1 VILSALVDL
10 YTRLCRDD
18 PESMPRPGWNRR
30 NVCFALELSPDG
42 AVERLVDL
50 RDMSGKKPAPIS
62 ILVPDHGEVR
72 TSAAKT
78 QPYFLCDGAAFL
90 LGASA
95 GMGDKAL
102 DYFVNARALHDRLLA
117 HCGDPVARAILGHF
131 ASWDP
136 AAAPALAAR
145 AGLDWEKEV
154 SGQNMVFTLAGLPGR
169 AHTRPAL
176 VEIWNKAFA
185 ARSPAPLGECL
196 VTGETRPIARLHPGI
211 KLPGTVGNGAPV
223 VSFNADAFTSY
234 GHAYHGMNA
243 PVAED
248 AVFAYTAA
256 LNSLVARDSRRRLQ
270 LGDTTIVFW
279 ADAPASALS
288 DEEAML
294 AELLGISPESE
305 VPGLDTAMTQRVGA
319 VLSALIRGVP
329 ARDALAGLDPDM
341 RFYVLGIAAP
351 GGSRVSLRFWE
362 VSGFGDL
369 ARRVAKHH
377 EALSIDKRHPKD
389 KDFHTLRDCL
399 RAAVPL
405 GKDDNIPGPLAAAL
419 ALAVFRGGAYPPALL
434 ALVLARMGTEH
445 GPFESVSTLRAGL
458 VKAVLTRSSQ
468 DWKPEMSLDPDDTD
482 TAYRLGRLFAALE
495 RAQQLALGTNINASI
510 KDRYFAAASSGPR
523 SVFPNLIRLA
533 QHHLSKAEK
542 SGWLDRLIGDI
553 VDAVKG
559 FPATL
564 SLDEQGR
571 FALGY
576 YHQRNALWSKKPETP
591 ESSPSTES

>member
-1 VILSALVDL
+1 MILSALANL

-18 PESMPRPGWNRR
+18 PDSMPRPGWNRR
-30 NVCFALELSPDG
+30 NVSFALELRPDG
-42 AVERLVDL
+42 GVERLVDL
-50 RDMSGKKPAPIS
+50 RDTSGKKSSPIS

-78 QPYFLCDGAAFL
+78 QPYFLCDGTAFL

-95 GMGDKAL
+95 GMGDKVL
-102 DYFVNARALHDRLLA
+102 EYFVNARALHERLLA
-117 HCGDPVARAILGHF
+117 NCGDPFARAILGHF
-131 ASWDP
+131 ATWDP
-136 AAAPALAAR
+136 AGAPALAAR
-145 AGLDWEKEV
+145 DGLDWEKEV
-154 SGQNMVFTLAGLPGR
+154 SGQNLVFALAGHPGR
-169 AHTRPAL
+169 AHERPAL
-176 VEIWNKAFA
+176 AEIWTKTFS
-185 ARSPAPLGECL
+185 ARSPAPSGQCL
-196 VTGETRPIARLHPGI
+196 VTGETRPVARLHPGI

-234 GHAYHGMNA
+234 GLDQGLNA
-243 PVAED
+243 PVAEEV
-248 AVFAYTAA
+248 VFAYTAA
-256 LNSLVARDSRRRLQ
+256 LNTLVARDSRRRLQ

-279 ADAPASALS
+279 ADAPVSALS
-288 DEEAML
+288 EEEAML
-294 AELLGISPESE
+294 ADLLGITPEAE
-305 VPGLDTAMTQRVGA
+305 APGVDEAVTQRA
-319 VLSALIRGVP
+319 RHVLSSLIKGAP
-329 ARDALAGLDPDM
+329 ARDALAGLNPDM

-362 VSGFGDL
+362 VCGFGEL
-369 ARRVAKHH
+369 AQRVAKHH
-377 EALSIDKRHPKD
+377 EALSIEKRHPKD
-389 KDFHTLRDCL
+389 KDFPTLRDCL

-405 GKDDNIPGPLAAAL
+405 AKDDNIPGPLAAAL
-419 ALAVFRGGAYPPALL
+419 AQAVFRGGDYPPALL

-445 GPFESVSTLRAGL
+445 GPYESVSTLRAGL
-458 VKAVLTRSSQ
+458 VKACLTRPAK
-468 DWKPEMSLDPDDTD
+468 DWKPAMSLDPDDTD

-495 RAQQLALGTNINASI
+495 RAQQLALGMNINASI

-553 VDAVKG
+553 VDAVKT

-564 SLDEQGR
+564 TLDEQGR

-576 YHQRNALWSKKPETP
+576 YHQRNALWAKKPETA
-591 ESSPSTES
+591 ESSSPSTES